1 MSLAIAGMGWVTP
14 LGNGVDAVW
23 ESLLR
28 GDEASAT
35 AISEQFGDRSYS
47 AFRVPESA
55 VTGLAHPRLRRA
67 SVISRFAAT
76 AGLEA
81 LQAAGLKVDSQNA
94 GRIALIFAISNG
106 GVIYTKRFYRDV
118 VETGAQSASPLLFPE
133 TVFNAPASHLAA
145 ILGVTGTT
153 YTVVG
158 DGAVGLLAIK
168 MAEDVMTDKSLDYCL
183 VVGTEEIDWLL
194 CDAYRRWRLLRS
206 APPIEPFGKQK
217 RGMILSEGAGAIL
230 LAREGTIIIERAHPG
245 GCYGRRAEA
254 EEILKGILRDL
265 SRVEIDFVISSA
277 NGTFIDQAEQGALE
291 QVIPNAITYAAK
303 PALGES
309 VGASG
314 LWQVILGAQALRSW
328 GTSACAARR
337 PSYFVAAFAFTHG
350 SGWRGP
356 GNHLKL
362 WSQSASSRLATGP
375 SLMLRSHCR
384 ARNSRRPPY
393 QFFVT
398 YVKSVV
404 RTQPARN
411 CVQRSGTS
419 RQVNFPSAISS
430 HAALG
435 G

>member
-14 LGNGVDAVW
+14 LGNSVDAVW
-23 ESLLR
+23 ERLLR

-35 AISEQFGDRSYS
+35 QISEEFGDRSYS

-55 VTGLAHPRLRRA
+55 LTGLAHPRLRRA
-67 SVISRFAAT
+67 SVISRFAVT

-81 LQAAGLKVDSQNA
+81 LQDAGLKVDPQNA

-106 GVIYTKRFYRDV
+106 GVIYTRRFYRDV

-145 ILGVTGTT
+145 ILGVTGIT

-168 MAEDVMTDKSLDYCL
+168 MAEDVMMDKSLDYCL

-217 RGMILSEGAGAIL
+217 RGMILSEGAGAIVL
-230 LAREGTIIIERAHPG
+230 SQEGLITIERAHPG
-245 GCYGRRAEA
+245 GCYGKRAEA
-254 EEILKGILRDL
+254 EEILKRIVRDL
-265 SRVEIDFVISSA
+265 SQVEIDFVISSA

-291 QVIPNAITYAAK
+291 RVIPDAVTYTAK

-314 LWQVILGAQALRSW
+314 LWQVILGAQALRHGELPPVLHADPAISLRLAR
-328 GTSACAARR
+328 SRMPVARARR
-337 PSYFVAAFAFTHG
+337 AIILSSGVNQQVAG
-350 SGWRGP
+350 
-356 GNHLKL
+356 L
-362 WSQSASSRLATGP
+362 RL
-375 SLMLRSHCR
+375 MFR
-384 ARNSRRPPY
+384 
-393 QFFVT
+393 
-398 YVKSVV
+398 
-404 RTQPARN
+404 
-411 CVQRSGTS
+411 
-419 RQVNFPSAISS
+419 
-430 HAALG
+430 
-435 G
+435 